1 MWTHADV
8 ALRPRVCPPTLDLVI
23 ITAGHKQGLGAVE
36 VDATHRALMLIK
48 PVDQCAHAVVPQL
61 RASCI
66 SVSAC

>member
-1 MWTHADV
+1 MWTHCTGPPLV
-8 ALRPRVCPPTLDLVI
+8 RSPTLDLVVV
-23 ITAGHKQGLGAVE
+23 TTRHKQGLGAVE